1 MIQIS
6 IDDPEKSA
14 LRLLCQKNQTTPRE
28 LVEFL
33 ISDAFNRTNRAKVKL
48 I

>member
-14 LRLLCQKNQTTPRE
+14 LRLLCQRTKPRPMK